1 MTAAMQNPP
10 QDAGDRAGS
19 GAPVE
24 GEAGLRQKLAGFW
37 SANVAIVLLGFFLNI
52 AGAIGGPVYLA
63 PAQRAHEALS
73 LEIALQ
79 TTRAKMIRAAT
90 AFDELAEHLGSLVF
104 SISVDPEAPQTV
116 GETLYELRRRALD
129 RRHDRVR
136 SYIAELAVA
145 GAVDFRTAS
154 QQYEALV
161 EAERANFNI
170 DTYRAANAFEV
181 DLGTRMVTEQGDA
194 AMRAITLQD
203 DRTKARQ
210 VVADRGMALFLIATL
225 GSTLV
230 FLAAMAAAS
239 RPAPAPGPG
248 SAERLPGAI
257 GLLADA
263 LTRLRARSAAA
274 RSASA

>member
-230 FLAAMAAAS
+230 FFATMAAAS
-239 RPAPAPGPG
+239 TPAPDG
-248 SAERLPGAI
+248 AERTPGAI

-263 LTRLRARSAAA
+263 LTQIRARSAAVQG
-274 RSASA
+274 AST